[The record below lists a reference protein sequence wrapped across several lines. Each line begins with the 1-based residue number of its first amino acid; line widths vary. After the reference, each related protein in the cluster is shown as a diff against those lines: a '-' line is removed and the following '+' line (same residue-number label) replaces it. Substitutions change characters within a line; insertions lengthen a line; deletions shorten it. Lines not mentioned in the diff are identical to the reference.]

1 MSSGLSLTRV
11 HINLGSP
18 PWEVLHDIT
27 LTIPASGAIVGV
39 VGPNGSG
46 KSTLLGAM
54 AGLIPA
60 DSGEISLNN
69 TTMATFSRRTLA
81 QNIAIVS
88 QDDAAGAGHTAED
101 IVRQGRLPHQGF
113 AARMQP
119 HDHAIITRALQ
130 HMGVADLAHRSVET
144 LSGGEKKRVFIAR
157 ALAQQAQFLL
167 LDEPTNHLDIRY
179 QHQLLGDVADLP
191 ASAVVVL
198 HDVNMA
204 AHYCDYVYILD
215 RGRIVARGT
224 PAEVLVPTV
233 LQPIYGVEM
242 QQVLVDG
249 VPHLLFPPHQRL

>member
-11 HINLGSP
+11 HLNLGSP
-18 PWEVLHDIT
+18 PRKVLHDIT
-27 LTIPASGAIVGV
+27 LTVPVGGATVGV

-119 HDHAIITRALQ
+119 HDRAIVTRALQ